1 MESLSIG
8 NIIPFHYAM
17 SYDRNA
23 VRCNGHP
30 SCPLAA
36 PTSAPIQSAS
46 GYTRTPTRLASD
58 PLTAQVTMVS
68 HRLNGATSRP
78 AGTYHRFRCAS
89 YPAPNALSSARCA
102 GRVDMSSLM

>member
-1 MESLSIG
+1 
-8 NIIPFHYAM
+8 M
-17 SYDRNA
+17 SYDRSRA
-23 VRCNGHP
+23 VHNYQRTHP
-30 SCPLAA
+30 ICL
-36 PTSAPIQSAS
+36 

-89 YPAPNALSSARCA
+89 YPAPNALKREQEIA
-102 GRVDMSSLM
+102 